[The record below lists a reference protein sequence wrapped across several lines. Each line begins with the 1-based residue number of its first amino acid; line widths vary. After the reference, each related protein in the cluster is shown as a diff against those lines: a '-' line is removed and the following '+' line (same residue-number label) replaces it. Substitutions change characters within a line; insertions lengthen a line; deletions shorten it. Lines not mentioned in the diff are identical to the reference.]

1 MEIGQE
7 YLSCR
12 MKVGI
17 ALQKVMEAIR
27 DGKEE
32 ISIASFPV
40 ENKEGNQP
48 DYRGDISI
56 WKNTKKE
63 KQDKPPVETVV

>member
-1 MEIGQE
+1 
-7 YLSCR
+7 
-12 MKVGI
+12 
-17 ALQKVMEAIR
+17 
-27 DGKEE
+27 